1 VRRRLGAISADEI
14 AVHTALDV
22 DAEPAPTTAPPPT
35 LSVHDCMRM
44 LAEDSSGI
52 AQSDGSALL
61 RLEDVLPLLDEYI
74 VVRSAP
80 TDCH

>member
-1 VRRRLGAISADEI
+1 
-14 AVHTALDV
+14 
-22 DAEPAPTTAPPPT
+22 
-35 LSVHDCMRM
+35 MRM
-44 LAEDSSGI
+44 LAEDSGI